1 MSQARPEPSALSR
14 ERGQPAAAIDRRNLL
29 AAGVAGLVTTS
40 IGTTEGGFLQHRSA
54 ARARRSSRMT
64 EDKARAIL
72 NYETS
77 LARFGGRLSNPIGQ
91 LLGFRRR
98 QVPHDIDIAIIGSGY
113 GGGITAARLA
123 QQKGPG
129 VRLCVL
135 ERGKEWVP
143 GTFAD
148 SLRTGAQQTRNRV
161 LGHAK
166 GEVARPGGL
175 LNFSQGGD
183 LSVLTGSGLG
193 GTSLINANVAIRPDA
208 EVFQQS
214 QWPLALRYPEVL
226 DPFFDAAC
234 FELGVNRGPLDSS
247 PKMVAQRRA
256 AARLAVADKHHFA
269 ANLSVTFDARFASA
283 QQPSPHGMLQAP
295 CTLCGDCMSGCN
307 VGAKNT
313 VQMNYLPLAKRYG
326 AEIYTQVEC
335 NFIEKLDH
343 GYRLHLIGH
352 AETPQ
357 GTELFRFTKTARV
370 VVMAGGSLGSTAVLM
385 RSQAGSLVFS
395 PALGSHFSGNG
406 DALGFIVNS
415 QEFTHDAGVGTYP
428 YDGPPVG
435 PSIQTITRLYGH
447 GPLHRRILIQDGNMP
462 RAFANLIGM
471 VMRDVDFDH
480 TLALFAMGHDGN
492 QGKIVLHKG
501 QPIVEWPGHKDGAYR
516 QYVIRHFH
524 KMGEAHG
531 GRYKM
536 LRLFGNK
543 GISAHPMGGCNM
555 SDDPLYGVVN
565 DRGQVY
571 DGACN
576 GYHHPGSDEAAV
588 HAGLYIADGSVLS
601 TSLGA
606 NPFLTIAAIS
616 ERISAAI
623 AMDGRHQDL
632 FMRIERPRDH

>member
-1 MSQARPEPSALSR
+1 MSKARSDSTGRSSGPDPPGTTLH
-14 ERGQPAAAIDRRNLL
+14 RRQLL
-29 AAGVAGLVTTS
+29 AAGAAGLVGTS
-40 IGTTEGGFLQHRSA
+40 LGTAQGGFLQNRAA
-54 ARARRSSRMT
+54 ARQRRSTRMT
-64 EDKARAIL
+64 ADKARAIL

-77 LARFGGRLSNPIGQ
+77 LARFGGRLSNPLGQ

-98 QVPHDIDIAIIGSGY
+98 QVPYDIDIAVIGSGY

-123 QQKGPG
+123 QQKHPS

-135 ERGKEWVP
+135 ERGREWVP

-148 SLRTGAQQTRNRV
+148 SLVTGAQQTRNRV
-161 LGHAK
+161 LGRSK
-166 GEVARPGGL
+166 GEVARPGGM

-193 GTSLINANVAIRPDA
+193 GTSLINANVAIRPDPD
-208 EVFQQS
+208 VFQQS
-214 QWPLALRYPEVL
+214 AWPVALRHPEVL
-226 DPFFDAAC
+226 APFFDAAA

-256 AARLAVADKHHFA
+256 AARLAVADKQFFA
-269 ANLSVTFDARFASA
+269 ANLTVTFDGRFATA
-283 QQPSPHGMLQAP
+283 QQTNAQGMLQAP

-313 VQMNYLPLAKRYG
+313 VQMNYLPLAKHHG

-335 NFIEKLDH
+335 EFIEKLDT
-343 GYRLHLIGH
+343 GYRLYLIGH
-352 AETPQ
+352 TETPQ
-357 GTELFRFTKTARV
+357 GTEVFRFTKTARMV
-370 VVMAGGSLGSTAVLM
+370 ILAGGSLGSTSVLL
-385 RSQAGSLVFS
+385 RSQARGLALS
-395 PALGSHFSGNG
+395 PALGSRFSGNG
-406 DALGFIVNS
+406 DALGFIVES
-415 QEFTHDAGVGTYP
+415 QEFTHDAGVGAYP
-428 YDGPPVG
+428 HDGPPVG

-471 VMRDVDFDH
+471 VMRDADFDH

-492 QGKIVLHKG
+492 QGRIVLEKD
-501 QPIVEWPGHKDGAYR
+501 QPIIAWPGHKESPYR
-516 QYVIRHFH
+516 QFVIDHFR
-524 KMGEAHG
+524 KMGDAHG

-555 SDDPLYGVVN
+555 SDDPLHGVVN

-571 DGACN
+571 DGTGN
-576 GYHHPGSDEAAV
+576 GDEGDHAGEAAV
-588 HAGLYIADGSVLS
+588 HDGLFIADGSVLA

-606 NPFLTIAAIS
+606 NPFLTISAIS
-616 ERISAAI
+616 ERIAAGI
-623 AMDGRHQDL
+623 AMNPRYRDL
-632 FMRIERPRDH
+632 FPRV